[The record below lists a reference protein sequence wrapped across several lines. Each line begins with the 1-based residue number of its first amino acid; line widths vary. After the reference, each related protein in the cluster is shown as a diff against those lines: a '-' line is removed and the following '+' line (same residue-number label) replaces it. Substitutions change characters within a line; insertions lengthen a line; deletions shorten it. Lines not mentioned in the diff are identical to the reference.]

1 MYCKRYLYI
10 LNIYI
15 YTSYAYISGSTF
27 IIDIYVLCIYFIVH
41 SIGELPF
48 PFIILPPPLL
58 FLSLPPLPS
67 SPTFF
72 SPDATSD
79 IQMFM
84 YLVHLNMKHG
94 KLDFFVLFCTPS
106 PVSCLIHNSEP
117 STRYCFLKKQNYF
130 IYIWF
135 YESLCLPPPNLHL
148 PFVQCVHKQ

>member
-1 MYCKRYLYI
+1 MYI

-27 IIDIYVLCIYFIVH
+27 IVDIYVLCIYFIVH
-41 SIGELPF
+41 SIEELPF
-48 PFIILPPPLL
+48 SFNILPPTLL

-94 KLDFFVLFCTPS
+94 KQDFFFCFAHPLLSLVSYTILS
-106 PVSCLIHNSEP
+106 PQLLILLS
-117 STRYCFLKKQNYF
+117 
-130 IYIWF
+130 
-135 YESLCLPPPNLHL
+135 
-148 PFVQCVHKQ
+148 